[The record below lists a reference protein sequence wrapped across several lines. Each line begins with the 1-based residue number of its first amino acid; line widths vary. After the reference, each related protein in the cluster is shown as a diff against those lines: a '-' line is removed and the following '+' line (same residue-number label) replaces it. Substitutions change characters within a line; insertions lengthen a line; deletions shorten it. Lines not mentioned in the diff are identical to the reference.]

1 MEKTAAEIASFLN
14 GRVSGNGGVV
24 IANVCGIDEADEGD
38 LTFVA
43 NPKYLKKLKTTKA
56 SAILVSADIAAPGKN
71 LIIVEDPYTALGKV
85 LGLFYPEEKDFP
97 GIHRQAFVEEGAVIS
112 EKAAIHPGAFIGRDA
127 KIADGVIIYPGVFIG
142 RDVSIGED
150 AVIYPNVSIYRKC
163 IIGKRVI
170 LHAGVVVG
178 SDGFGF
184 TRPAVEN
191 FKIPQ
196 VGIVQ
201 IDDDVEIGANCTIDR
216 ATMGKTWIQRNVKID
231 NLVQIAH
238 NVVIGENSV
247 IAAQSGIS
255 GSAKLGRSVILGG
268 QVGLVGHIQIGDNV
282 MAAAQS
288 GIHKDVPANQIVS
301 GSPHMPHRKWLAAEA
316 CLPKLPEMRNTIAT
330 LTRRLEELEEKLLGK
345 IQR

>member
-1 MEKTAAEIASFLN
+1 VKKTVEEIATFLT
-14 GRVSGNGGVV
+14 GQVSGDTGVV
-24 IANVCGIDEADEGD
+24 IENVCGIDEAAEGD

-43 NPKYLKKLKTTKA
+43 NPKYLKKLETTKA
-56 SAILVSADIAAPGKN
+56 SAILVSAQITAAGKN
-71 LIIVEDPYTALGKV
+71 LIVVDDPYIAFGKV
-85 LGLFYPEEKDFP
+85 LGLFYPEEKDPP
-97 GIHRQAFVEEGAVIS
+97 GIHPHAFVEEGAVIS
-112 EKAAIHPGAFIGRDA
+112 EKATIYPGVYIGRGA
-127 KIADGVIIYPGVFIG
+127 KIGHGAIIYPGVFIG
-142 RDVSIGED
+142 RDVSVGED
-150 AVIYPNVSIYRKC
+150 TVIYPNVSIYRKC

-178 SDGFGF
+178 GDGFGF
-184 TRPAVEN
+184 ARPAVEN

-216 ATMGKTWIQRNVKID
+216 AAMGKTWIQRNVKID

-247 IAAQSGIS
+247 IVAQTGIS
-255 GSAKLGRSVILGG
+255 GSTKLGKSVILGG

-282 MAAAQS
+282 MVAAQS

-301 GSPHMPHRKWLAAEA
+301 GSPHMPHREWLRVEA
-316 CLPKLPEMRNTIAT
+316 CIPKLPEMRSAIAT
-330 LTRRLEELEEKLLGK
+330 LTKRIEDLEKKLK
-345 IQR
+345 ENF